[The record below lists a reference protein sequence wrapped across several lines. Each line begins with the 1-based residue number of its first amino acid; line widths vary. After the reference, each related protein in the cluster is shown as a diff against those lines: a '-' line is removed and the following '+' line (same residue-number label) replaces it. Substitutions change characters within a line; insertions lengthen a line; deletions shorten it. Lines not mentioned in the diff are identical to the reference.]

1 MKHINRDTLILV
13 FKIYVGNIDQ
23 IDIPIYINDAYDA
36 LKPNEEDNV
45 VAYFVPVF
53 EEPESPI
60 ECINPKLITDDEF
73 EHITEKLKD
82 LNEKY
87 DEFLKEIR
95 K

>member
-1 MKHINRDTLILV
+1 M
-13 FKIYVGNIDQ
+13 YVGNIDQ
-23 IDIPIYINDAYDA
+23 IDIPMYINDAYNA

-45 VAYFVPVF
+45 AAYFVPVF
-53 EEPESPI
+53 EEPENPI